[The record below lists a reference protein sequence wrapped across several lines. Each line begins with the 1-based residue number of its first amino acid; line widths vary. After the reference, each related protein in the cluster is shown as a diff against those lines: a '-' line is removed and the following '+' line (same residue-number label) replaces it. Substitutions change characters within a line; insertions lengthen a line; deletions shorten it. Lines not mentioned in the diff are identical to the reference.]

1 VQQAWHSGTLAAL
14 AAMGMTNTEQGHFQ
28 VKKYI
33 TLFHINW
40 QNSLQY
46 RFSLVIYIAGY
57 SLYIWVL
64 LYLWSAVYNEGQTVG
79 SYTLSQL
86 TTYYLLQLMINSV
99 IFSYI
104 SWDVIDNIKNG
115 FFSNFLI
122 KPLDYFSYWFTVN
135 ISGKIL
141 ETLFVIIAAGLVS
154 IVFRGYFTFPER
166 LITLIYFLISVTL
179 GIVLAFEMD
188 FCIGMITFWLTQV
201 RTFKYMLQT
210 LILFF
215 AGAMLPLDLFPDF
228 LIRISDILPFRYL
241 VFFPAS
247 IFLGKIDNPW
257 PSFAILLLWIIIFY
271 GLARILL
278 TRGIKRYEAVGT

>member
-1 VQQAWHSGTLAAL
+1 
-14 AAMGMTNTEQGHFQ
+14 M
-28 VKKYI
+28 KKYL
-33 TLFHINW
+33 TLFRINW

-46 RFSLVIYIAGY
+46 RFSLVIYLAGY

-64 LYLWSAVYNEGQTVG
+64 LYLWSAVYHEGNTVG

-104 SWDVIDNIKNG
+104 SWDVIDNIKDG
-115 FFSNFLI
+115 HFSNFLI
-122 KPLDYFSYWFTVN
+122 KPLDYFHYWFTVN
-135 ISGKIL
+135 LSGKIL
-141 ETLFVIIAAGLVS
+141 EAFFVIIAVGLIS
-154 IVFRGYFTFPER
+154 LLFGGYFAFPGQW
-166 LITLIYFLISVTL
+166 ITLLYFLISVIL

-188 FCIGMITFWLTQV
+188 FCVGMITFWLTQV

-228 LIRISDILPFRYL
+228 LMKVSDILPFRYL
-241 VFFPAS
+241 VFFPIS
-247 IFLGKIDNPW
+247 LYLGKVVNPW
-257 PSFAILLLWIIIFY
+257 PSFIMLSVWILIFY
-271 GLARILL
+271 VLARILL
-278 TRGIKRYEAVGT
+278 MRGIRRYEAVGA

>member
-1 VQQAWHSGTLAAL
+1 
-14 AAMGMTNTEQGHFQ
+14 M
-28 VKKYI
+28 KKYI

-122 KPLDYFSYWFTVN
+122 KPLDYFLYWFTVN

-141 ETLFVIIAAGLVS
+141 EALFVIIAAGLVS
-154 IVFRGYFTFPER
+154 IVFRGYFAFPER
-166 LITLIYFLISVTL
+166 LITLIYFFISVIL

-228 LIRISDILPFRYL
+228 LIRISDTLPFRYL

-257 PSFAILLLWIIIFY
+257 PSFAILLLWILIFY

-278 TRGIKRYEAVGT
+278 IRGIKRYEAVGV

>member
-1 VQQAWHSGTLAAL
+1 
-14 AAMGMTNTEQGHFQ
+14 M
-28 VKKYI
+28 KKYL
-33 TLFHINW
+33 TLFRINW

-64 LYLWSAVYNEGQTVG
+64 LYLWSAVYHEGNTVG

-104 SWDVIDNIKNG
+104 SWDVIDNIKDG
-115 FFSNFLI
+115 HFSNFLI
-122 KPLDYFSYWFTVN
+122 KPLDYFHYWFTVN
-135 ISGKIL
+135 LSGKIL
-141 ETLFVIIAAGLVS
+141 EAFFVIIAVGLIS
-154 IVFRGYFTFPER
+154 LLFGGYFAFPGQW
-166 LITLIYFLISVTL
+166 ITLLYFLISVIL

-188 FCIGMITFWLTQV
+188 FCVGMITFWLTQV

-228 LIRISDILPFRYL
+228 LMKVSDILPFRYL
-241 VFFPAS
+241 VFFPIS
-247 IFLGKIDNPW
+247 LYLGKVVNPW
-257 PSFAILLLWIIIFY
+257 PSFIMLSVWILIFY
-271 GLARILL
+271 VLARILL
-278 TRGIKRYEAVGT
+278 MRGIRRYEAVGA

>member
-1 VQQAWHSGTLAAL
+1 
-14 AAMGMTNTEQGHFQ
+14 M
-28 VKKYI
+28 KKYL

-64 LYLWSAVYNEGQTVG
+64 LYLWSTVYHEGNTVG
-79 SYTLSQL
+79 NYTLSQL

-104 SWDVIDNIKNG
+104 SWDVIDNIKDG
-115 FFSNFLI
+115 HFSNFLI
-122 KPLDYFSYWFTVN
+122 KPLDYFLYWFTVN
-135 ISGKIL
+135 LSGKIL
-141 ETLFVIIAAGLVS
+141 EAFFVIIAAGLIS
-154 IVFRGYFTFPER
+154 LLFGGYFAFPGR
-166 LITLIYFLISVTL
+166 LITLLYFLISVIL

-188 FCIGMITFWLTQV
+188 FCVGMITFWLTQV

-215 AGAMLPLDLFPDF
+215 AGAMLPLDLFPG
-228 LIRISDILPFRYL
+228 LLMKISNILPFQYL
-241 VFFPAS
+241 VFFPIS
-247 IFLGKIDNPW
+247 LYLGKVDNPW
-257 PSFAILLLWIIIFY
+257 PSFIMLSVWILIFY
-271 GLARILL
+271 VIARILL
-278 TRGIKRYEAVGT
+278 IRGIRRYEAVGA

>member
-1 VQQAWHSGTLAAL
+1 
-14 AAMGMTNTEQGHFQ
+14 M
-28 VKKYI
+28 KKYL
-33 TLFHINW
+33 TLFRINW

-64 LYLWSAVYNEGQTVG
+64 LYLWSAVYHEGNTVG

-104 SWDVIDNIKNG
+104 SWDVIDNIKDG
-115 FFSNFLI
+115 HFSNFLI
-122 KPLDYFSYWFTVN
+122 KPLDYFHYWFTVN
-135 ISGKIL
+135 LSGKIL
-141 ETLFVIIAAGLVS
+141 EAFFVIIAVGLIS
-154 IVFRGYFTFPER
+154 LLFGGYFAFPGQW
-166 LITLIYFLISVTL
+166 ITLLYFLISVIL
-179 GIVLAFEMD
+179 GIILAFEMD
-188 FCIGMITFWLTQV
+188 FCVGMITFWLTQV

-228 LIRISDILPFRYL
+228 LMKVSDILPFRYL
-241 VFFPAS
+241 VFFPIS
-247 IFLGKIDNPW
+247 LYLGKVVNPW
-257 PSFAILLLWIIIFY
+257 PSFIMLSVWILIFY
-271 GLARILL
+271 VLARILL
-278 TRGIKRYEAVGT
+278 MRGIRRYEAVGA